1 MRNEAHGLQ
10 CVGVIIKQET
20 QWMVKSRFQEIIQ
33 NHFIAMA
40 LCCAIPLA
48 GILALS
54 SLGVLGS
61 WGYFALLLI
70 CPLGHLFMMGG
81 IHAHSQKV
89 KVQTQLKQKALL

>member
-1 MRNEAHGLQ
+1 ML
-10 CVGVIIKQET
+10 
-20 QWMVKSRFQEIIQ
+20 KSRFQKIIQ
-33 NHFIAMA
+33 NHFLTMA

-48 GILALS
+48 GILTLS
-54 SLGVLGS
+54 SIGVLGS
-61 WGYFALLLI
+61 WGYYALLLI